1 MRIAI
6 LTSSVSRRG
15 AGVFDAVLH
24 LAQALQAIPNCTVR
38 VLGLRDSCTE
48 QDLDA
53 WSGVSL
59 TVCDPVGPSGFGFAP
74 NLLRHLRSEDPEILH
89 THGLWM
95 YPSAAGTQWA
105 KNKRPY
111 IVSPHGMLDP
121 WAVGNSRWKKRLA
134 GALYEHRH
142 LRGAACLHALNH
154 AEAEAFRAYG
164 LRNPVCVIPNGVE
177 VPVERAAAPAP
188 WKDGLPED
196 AQVLFYIGR
205 LHPKKGLEALVRA
218 WSMVRRDASSSGW
231 HLAIAGWGQDAYE
244 QELRALVST
253 QGLNESVHFLG
264 PQFGELKAA
273 CFQAAAAF
281 ILPSVS
287 EGLPMTVLEAW
298 AHGLPVLMTPQC
310 NLPYGFQAGAA
321 LRIEP
326 EAASIAEGLG
336 LLFQMSDS
344 ERSGMGARGLALVK
358 ERYHWPTVAAQMVA
372 VYTWVL
378 GAGPAPDC
386 LLN

>member
-1 MRIAI
+1 
-6 LTSSVSRRG
+6 
-15 AGVFDAVLH
+15 
-24 LAQALQAIPNCTVR
+24 
-38 VLGLRDSCTE
+38 
-48 QDLDA
+48 
-53 WSGVSL
+53 
-59 TVCDPVGPSGFGFAP
+59 
-74 NLLRHLRSEDPEILH
+74 
-89 THGLWM
+89 
-95 YPSAAGTQWA
+95 
-105 KNKRPY
+105 
-111 IVSPHGMLDP
+111 
-121 WAVGNSRWKKRLA
+121 
-134 GALYEHRH
+134 
-142 LRGAACLHALNH
+142 
-154 AEAEAFRAYG
+154 
-164 LRNPVCVIPNGVE
+164 
-177 VPVERAAAPAP
+177 
-188 WKDGLPED
+188 
-196 AQVLFYIGR
+196 
-205 LHPKKGLEALVRA
+205 
-218 WSMVRRDASSSGW
+218 
-231 HLAIAGWGQDAYE
+231 
-244 QELRALVST
+244 
-253 QGLNESVHFLG
+253 LNESVHFLG

>member
-1 MRIAI
+1 
-6 LTSSVSRRG
+6 
-15 AGVFDAVLH
+15 
-24 LAQALQAIPNCTVR
+24 
-38 VLGLRDSCTE
+38 
-48 QDLDA
+48 
-53 WSGVSL
+53 
-59 TVCDPVGPSGFGFAP
+59 
-74 NLLRHLRSEDPEILH
+74 
-89 THGLWM
+89 
-95 YPSAAGTQWA
+95 
-105 KNKRPY
+105 
-111 IVSPHGMLDP
+111 
-121 WAVGNSRWKKRLA
+121 
-134 GALYEHRH
+134 
-142 LRGAACLHALNH
+142 
-154 AEAEAFRAYG
+154 
-164 LRNPVCVIPNGVE
+164 
-177 VPVERAAAPAP
+177 
-188 WKDGLPED
+188 
-196 AQVLFYIGR
+196 
-205 LHPKKGLEALVRA
+205 
-218 WSMVRRDASSSGW
+218 MVRRDASSSGW

-336 LLFQMSDS
+336 
-344 ERSGMGARGLALVK
+344 RGLALVK